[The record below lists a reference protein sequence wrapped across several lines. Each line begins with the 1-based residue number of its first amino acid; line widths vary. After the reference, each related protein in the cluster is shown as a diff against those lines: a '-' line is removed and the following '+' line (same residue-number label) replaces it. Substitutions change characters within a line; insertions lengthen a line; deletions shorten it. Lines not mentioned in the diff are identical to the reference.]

1 MREHQKNELVRKPEW
16 GEFSP
21 ASSGLL
27 SVYAVTSD
35 RVLFQC
41 HSIGRED
48 RSLGRE
54 YACRWAPRNSLSP
67 DEFRNW
73 IEIVFGHANPLPSRG
88 IALALV

>member
-1 MREHQKNELVRKPEW
+1 MRERQKELIRELER

-27 SVYAVTSD
+27 SVYAVKSD
-35 RVLFQC
+35 RVFFQC
-41 HSIGRED
+41 EPVGGED
-48 RSLGRE
+48 RSLGGE
-54 YACRWAPRNSLSP
+54 YACRWASCNPLSP

-73 IEIVFGHANPLPSRG
+73 IEIVFGHADLLPSRG